1 MFVALC
7 AQSQIGLF
15 MHVAL
20 LCTPATAPTA
30 AWVSRELRSRGH
42 HLDDAAPTLPD
53 AGAAAAVGHHL
64 ADRWASERPDV
75 VLALGWEAGL
85 SAHVGARAGAVDVPV
100 LLRLTRAGRDPGSDR
115 DRLELA
121 LARGSRRVLVP
132 SAGELDRLVERGVR
146 RAVLRVL
153 PEAVDP
159 AQFVDVGAELPASA
173 AYRVALARPD
183 GRHEDYTVL
192 GLPGMPAYD
201 VVPVPADGMDETGL
215 ADRLRSV
222 HAMVVTDDSD
232 AEVALTLR
240 AMSCAVPVVAVT
252 TGTLADVVADDV
264 TGVLV
269 RRTSDVPLAL
279 RSLLSDPI
287 RRQSMGL
294 AAVDRVRARFDTAVV
309 GAGLESA
316 LLDVLPRSVAVA
328 S

>member
-1 MFVALC
+1 M
-7 AQSQIGLF
+7 
-15 MHVAL
+15 
-20 LCTPATAPTA
+20 
-30 AWVSRELRSRGH
+30 
-42 HLDDAAPTLPD
+42 
-53 AGAAAAVGHHL
+53 
-64 ADRWASERPDV
+64 
-75 VLALGWEAGL
+75 
-85 SAHVGARAGAVDVPV
+85 
-100 LLRLTRAGRDPGSDR
+100 
-115 DRLELA
+115 
-121 LARGSRRVLVP
+121 
-132 SAGELDRLVERGVR
+132 SAGELDRLVDSGVR
-146 RAVLRVL
+146 RAVLRVR

-159 AQFVDVGAELPASA
+159 AQFVDVGAELPAWA

-183 GRHEDYTVL
+183 GRHEDHTVL

-240 AMSCAVPVVAVT
+240 AMSGAVPVVAVT

-279 RSLLSDPI
+279 RSLLSDPL

-294 AAVDRVRARFDTAVV
+294 AAVDRVQARFDTAVV
-309 GAGLESA
+309 GAALEGA